1 MLLTIIFISLCL
13 SAFFSGSEIA
23 FIASNKLKLEID
35 KNTGSFISKMISR
48 FTKDP
53 SNFIATML
61 VGNKISLVVF
71 SILMTKV
78 LSPIISQYFISD
90 ISLLFFQ
97 TIISTFIILVFAEFI
112 PKVVCRISP
121 NYILKIFAPFLF
133 LFYFLLFPLVYIT
146 ISLSRF
152 LLRILF
158 NINMDES
165 KYVFNKIDLDD
176 YLETVTNDSELNM
189 PEVKMLR
196 NALDL
201 SSVRIRECM
210 VPRTD
215 MVAIDINSSIES
227 LTHLFITTKFS
238 KILIYK
244 NNIDNIIGYVHSSD
258 LFKNP
263 LTIKSVVLPIVI
275 VTESMSANE
284 LLNKFIRDNHGIALV
299 VDEFGGTSGMVTIED
314 LTEEI
319 VGEIQDEHD
328 VEELVDLKID
338 ENQYLFS
345 SRMEVDKI
353 NEKYGLSLPESE
365 EYETIAGLF
374 LSYYEDMPNKK
385 ESISLNDITLI
396 VDEVDEKSIKLIR
409 LVIN

>member
-61 VGNKISLVVF
+61 VGNNISLVVF
-71 SILMTKV
+71 SILMTKL

-152 LLRILF
+152 LLRFLF

-176 YLETVTNDSELNM
+176 YLETVTNDSEINL

-196 NALDL
+196 NVLDL

-238 KILIYK
+238 
-244 NNIDNIIGYVHSSD
+244 N
-258 LFKNP
+258 
-263 LTIKSVVLPIVI
+263 
-275 VTESMSANE
+275 
-284 LLNKFIRDNHGIALV
+284 
-299 VDEFGGTSGMVTIED
+299 
-314 LTEEI
+314 
-319 VGEIQDEHD
+319 
-328 VEELVDLKID
+328 
-338 ENQYLFS
+338 
-345 SRMEVDKI
+345 
-353 NEKYGLSLPESE
+353 
-365 EYETIAGLF
+365 
-374 LSYYEDMPNKK
+374 
-385 ESISLNDITLI
+385 
-396 VDEVDEKSIKLIR
+396 
-409 LVIN
+409 

>member
-61 VGNKISLVVF
+61 VGNNISLVVF
-71 SILMTKV
+71 SILMTKL

-152 LLRILF
+152 LLRLLF

-176 YLETVTNDSELNM
+176 YLETVTNDSEINL

-196 NALDL
+196 NVLDL

-374 LSYYEDMPNKK
+374 LAYYEDMPNKK

>member
-1 MLLTIIFISLCL
+1 MLLTIVFISLCL

-35 KNTGSFISKMISR
+35 KNTGSFMSKMISG

-61 VGNKISLVVF
+61 VGNNISLVVF
-71 SILMTKV
+71 SILMTKL
-78 LSPIISQYFISD
+78 LSPIISQYFTSD

-121 NYILKIFAPFLF
+121 NYILKIFSPFLF

-152 LLRILF
+152 LLRLLF
-158 NINMDES
+158 NINMEES

-176 YLETVTNDSELNM
+176 YLETVTNDSEINL

-215 MVAIDINSSIES
+215 MVAIDVNSSIES
-227 LTHLFITTKFS
+227 LTHLFIRTKFS

-263 LTIKSVVLPIVI
+263 LTIKSVMLPIVI

-328 VEELVDLKID
+328 IEELVDLKID

-353 NEKYGLSLPESE
+353 NEKYSLNLPESE

-396 VDEVDEKSIKLIR
+396 VDEVDEKSIKFIR

>member
-61 VGNKISLVVF
+61 VGNNISLVVF
-71 SILMTKV
+71 SILMTKL

-152 LLRILF
+152 LLRLLF

-176 YLETVTNDSELNM
+176 YLETVTNDSEINL

-196 NALDL
+196 NVLDL